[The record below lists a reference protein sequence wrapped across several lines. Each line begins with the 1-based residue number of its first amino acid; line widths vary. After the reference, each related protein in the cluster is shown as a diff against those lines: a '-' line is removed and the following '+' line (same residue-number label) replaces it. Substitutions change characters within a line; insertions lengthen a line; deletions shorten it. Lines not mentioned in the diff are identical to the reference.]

1 MCAAAPGTPKLAAGL
16 GVVGLDLGADRAAP
30 AAGLVAGVTV
40 GAWLGWPAALLV
52 AVLAWSRLRFRPS
65 AEVGIWQQQAAMQR
79 RTAGSLAPLADEGY
93 LVLHDVTLPGLLDSL
108 EHLVVGPSG
117 VWVLQSWQRQGRRP
131 PVPPC
136 RPGSW
141 SDSVAHP
148 GHRRGA
154 GRLGPGADPAP
165 AVHARRLAGNPA
177 HAQQGHPGHNH
188 PAARPGRPL
197 WVAGGARRGG

>member
-1 MCAAAPGTPKLAAGL
+1 M
-16 GVVGLDLGADRAAP
+16 
-30 AAGLVAGVTV
+30 TV

-93 LVLHDVTLPGLLDSL
+93 LVLHDVTLPGVLDSL

-131 PVPPC
+131 ASAAVP
-136 RPGSW
+136 
-141 SDSVAHP
+141 
-148 GHRRGA
+148 
-154 GRLGPGADPAP
+154 
-165 AVHARRLAGNPA
+165 ARVL
-177 HAQQGHPGHNH
+177 
-188 PAARPGRPL
+188 
-197 WVAGGARRGG
+197 